1 MIIRTD
7 INTTSLDYRNYL
19 KGDFSSYQKEV
30 ENLEGSRKFLLLA
43 DLFVQQNRFP
53 EAEEA
58 LGNYHD
64 QASADL
70 SNYQFSQAC
79 MLAAKGKLIAAYA
92 LLSDL
97 MHRKEKGIDPLLL
110 HVLAARLELSLGNFP
125 AAKKH
130 FSHCRAALKGKADAL
145 LHIYYL
151 LYASEFYTLTG
162 ALKKSESYCNRAS
175 ELIHQQGATVMEPQ
189 LYHQL
194 ALLYRFSFVY
204 DKSSSYA
211 EKACAASEHL
221 YGSSHT
227 FISLGYYERAMAA
240 FHRGQ
245 FDKMQKYNRISE
257 KMRKQLCPENLLSLG
272 QNLAVDAFYYR
283 VMGKTEKAM
292 RFYNESIRAITRA
305 THRNNPELCT
315 LHHAKAMLK
324 VEHGD
329 YKNALDEMLQAT
341 QQVKKARGD
350 RFTGLIPAYNSLA
363 ECYLVTGE
371 RKQADFFL
379 TKSTRLCETA
389 IGKNNVA
396 YTDILKLRSGVHKTT
411 GNPHEAEKD
420 LAQAL
425 KLVFRL
431 EGNESL
437 RYSGILYE
445 LAVLYKSVG
454 VYDKSVEFFQRCIE
468 LDKKLLPANHPA
480 IITHYTHLCEIFI
493 SIEEDVDLEDHA
505 GVLSEL
511 VSNLKNRKHPILV
524 SAYEVLAQISEFFL
538 RADEALS
545 YINECIKVVE
555 RISKDSGAPAEI
567 LGQLHMRKVDLLLQ
581 SMRYQDAVEFIDEI
595 MVNHQENLIN
605 SSILHLRLSYAM
617 RQLGMRHESVM
628 VCQTFLNQRNIPD
641 FIDKSEFYLEMA
653 LSFSELK
660 DTQAAKNYF
669 KQAIQALNNSFGVDS
684 YHHIRVWEHYLE
696 ALAGK
701 EETLTCNQL
710 TTKIKQLKQEHLN

>member
-7 INTTSLDYRNYL
+7 IATNLDYRNYL
-19 KGDFSSYQKEV
+19 KGDFSSYQQEV
-30 ENLEGSRKFLLLA
+30 ESLEDNRKFLLLA

-58 LGNYHD
+58 LGKYHM
-64 QASADL
+64 QANGSL
-70 SNYQFSQAC
+70 SNYQFTRAC

-97 MHRKEKGIDPLLL
+97 MHNKEESVDPLLL
-110 HVLAARLELSLGNFP
+110 HILAARLELLLGNFP
-125 AAKKH
+125 AARKH
-130 FSHCRAALKGKADAL
+130 FNQCSTALKGKSSVL

-162 ALKKSESYCNRAS
+162 ALKKSKSYCAKAS
-175 ELIHQQGATVMEPQ
+175 ELIFQEGATILEPH

-204 DKSSSYA
+204 DESSSYA
-211 EKACAASEHL
+211 EKACSMSEDL

-245 FDKMQKYNRISE
+245 FDKMQEYNRISE
-257 KMRKQLCPENLLSLG
+257 EMRKQLCPDNLLSLG

-283 VMGKTEKAM
+283 IMGKTEKAM
-292 RFYNESIRAITRA
+292 RFYNASIRAITRA

-324 VEHGD
+324 VERGD
-329 YKNALDEMLQAT
+329 YSALDEMRHAT

-363 ECYLVTGE
+363 ECYLVTGSC
-371 RKQADFFL
+371 KQADSFL

-389 IGKNNVA
+389 IGKNNLA
-396 YTDILKLRSGVHKTT
+396 YTDILKVRAGIHKTT
-411 GNPHEAEKD
+411 GNLHQAEKD

-425 KLVFRL
+425 KLIYRL
-431 EGNESL
+431 EGNESP

-468 LDKKLLPANHPA
+468 LDNRLLPAAHPA
-480 IITHYTHLCEIFI
+480 IITHHTHLCEIFI
-493 SIEEDVDLEDHA
+493 LIEEDVELEDHA
-505 GVLSEL
+505 GVLSDL
-511 VSNLKNRKHPILV
+511 VSQLNNRKHPILV
-524 SAYEVLAQISEFFL
+524 SAYEALARISEYFL

-555 RISKDSGAPAEI
+555 QISKDSDAPAEI

-581 SMRYQDAVEFIDEI
+581 SSRYQDAVEFIDDI
-595 MVNHQENLIN
+595 MANHQENLIN

-628 VCQTFLNQRNIPD
+628 VCQTFLHQHNIPD

-653 LSFSELK
+653 LSFNELK

-684 YHHIRVWEHYLE
+684 YHHIRIWEHYLE

-710 TTKIKQLKQEHLN
+710 TVKIKQLKQKHLN